1 MSVYDVSGGFVPR
14 GVTVPRGRKGW
25 RCVMAPAPILHSYA
39 YHLAVVKP

>member
-25 RCVMAPAPILHSYA
+25 RCVKAPLLLYFIHTLSSPGCG
-39 YHLAVVKP
+39 